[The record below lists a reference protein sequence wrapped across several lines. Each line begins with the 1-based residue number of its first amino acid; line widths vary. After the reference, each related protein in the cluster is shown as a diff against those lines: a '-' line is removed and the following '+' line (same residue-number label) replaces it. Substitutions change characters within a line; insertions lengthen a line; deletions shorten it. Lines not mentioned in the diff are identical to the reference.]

1 MPVLPPWPGQSLN
14 GLDRMGPASDHGGM
28 TNDILIGRL
37 KAILGAE
44 HVLCDL
50 ERMAAYLAEERGT
63 YQSQALAVLRP
74 GSAQQVADCVAV
86 LGEAGVSVVPQGG
99 NTGLVG
105 GSVAR
110 PDQVILSLSRLNKV
124 RAVDPV
130 NKTITVEAGC
140 TLMDV
145 QEAANEAGL
154 FFPLS
159 MASEGSCQIGG
170 NLSTNAGG
178 TAVLRYGNA
187 KEFVLGLEVVLAD
200 GRLWNGLKGLRK
212 DNTGYDLKQL
222 FLGAEGTLGIITA
235 ATLKLYAKPKE
246 TVTAF
251 LAVPSPTA
259 VLKLL
264 ARLQEASGEQVTGCE
279 LMAGI
284 SIDFVTRH
292 IPGLRNPLEKPAP
305 WYVLTE
311 ISTSRTDAGFKALME
326 QELSAA
332 IEDGLVEDGT
342 VAASLFQREALWKL
356 RESIPEAQKHEGGSL
371 KHDISVPVSAIPE
384 FLERAT
390 GAVLQALPGIRPC
403 PFGHIGDGNLHY
415 NLSQPVGMDKQV
427 YLSNRARLAEIVHDI
442 VGDLGGSFSAEHGV
456 GLLKLPD
463 MDKYKSATEREL
475 MRKLKAAFD
484 PKGLFNPGKVVG

>member
-1 MPVLPPWPGQSLN
+1 
-14 GLDRMGPASDHGGM
+14 
-28 TNDILIGRL
+28 
-37 KAILGAE
+37 
-44 HVLCDL
+44 
-50 ERMAAYLAEERGT
+50 
-63 YQSQALAVLRP
+63 
-74 GSAQQVADCVAV
+74 
-86 LGEAGVSVVPQGG
+86 
-99 NTGLVG
+99 
-105 GSVAR
+105 
-110 PDQVILSLSRLNKV
+110 
-124 RAVDPV
+124 
-130 NKTITVEAGC
+130 
-140 TLMDV
+140 
-145 QEAANEAGL
+145 
-154 FFPLS
+154 
-159 MASEGSCQIGG
+159 
-170 NLSTNAGG
+170 
-178 TAVLRYGNA
+178 
-187 KEFVLGLEVVLAD
+187 
-200 GRLWNGLKGLRK
+200 
-212 DNTGYDLKQL
+212 
-222 FLGAEGTLGIITA
+222 
-235 ATLKLYAKPKE
+235 
-246 TVTAF
+246 
-251 LAVPSPTA
+251 
-259 VLKLL
+259 
-264 ARLQEASGEQVTGCE
+264 LQEASGEQVTGCE